1 MQHSSST
8 QTQDVKHSIW
18 MMLGLSL
25 SVLVASL
32 ATSMINVALPNL
44 TLAFHSNMQQVQWIV
59 AAYLLVI
66 TSLIVSLGRLGDIL
80 GNRRLLL
87 IGILIFT
94 VSSLAGAMANNLM
107 FLIITRV
114 FQGLGAAII
123 LALSMALMSKSQAKA
138 GRAMGLW
145 GSVSAMGTALG
156 PAIGGISL
164 SLYGWQSLFL
174 IIVPFSIIAFFLLY
188 LALPSDP
195 QVKTAVSE
203 KEARSLPE
211 ENGLPNT
218 KKKGKFDLLGN
229 LILAISLSA
238 FALSMSLETSQFKDL
253 HERLNVGLFVLA
265 LIGIW
270 GFFNI
275 EKRQER
281 KHITPLIPSHIF
293 NNRNFK
299 ISFICCAITASIVMT
314 CLVIGPYYLSI
325 TLALSAYQVGLV
337 MSTGPLVVV
346 LSGVPAGRLS
356 DKVGAKNMLLIG
368 LCLMT
373 LGCLLM
379 SFNHQATGVIGYIFA
394 LVTITLGFS
403 LFQVANSADVMSK
416 TNPQTK
422 GVTSALLNLARNL
435 GFMTGA
441 AFMGSIFFRF
451 IGSQQLLLA
460 SSDEVTYALHNTFL
474 IAALF
479 VFIGISFTLYSRVK
493 PLIN

>member
-44 TLAFHSNMQQVQWIV
+44 TLAFHSSMQQVQWIV
-59 AAYLLVI
+59 TAYLLVI
-66 TSLIVSLGRLGDIL
+66 TSLIVSLGRLGDLL

-87 IGILIFT
+87 IGIVIFT
-94 VSSLAGAMANNLM
+94 ISSLAGAMANNLM
-107 FLIITRV
+107 LLIITRV
-114 FQGLGAAII
+114 FQGLGAAIM

-164 SLYGWQSLFL
+164 SLYGWQSLFF
-174 IIVPFSIIAFFLLY
+174 IIVPFSMIAFFLLY
-188 LALPSDP
+188 LALPSDT
-195 QVKTAVSE
+195 QVKTTLFE
-203 KEARSLPE
+203 KK
-211 ENGLPNT
+211 PNT
-218 KKKGKFDLLGN
+218 KKKGQFDLLGN
-229 LILAISLSA
+229 LVLALSLSA
-238 FALSMSLETSQFKDL
+238 FALSMSLETSQFKGL
-253 HERLNVGLFVLA
+253 HESLNVGLFVLA

-325 TLALSAYQVGLV
+325 TLALSPYQVGLV
-337 MSTGPLVVV
+337 MSTGPLIVA

-356 DKVGAKNMLLIG
+356 DKIGAENLLLVG

-379 SFNHQATGVIGYIFA
+379 SFNHQTSGAMGYIFA

-479 VFIGISFTLYSRVK
+479 VLIGIIFTLYSRVK